1 MRPRRMSR
9 LSPVQMVLSAK
20 LVICWLRHPVSHM
33 AASYDLIRLTYS
45 SCVPIHTQ
53 MKSSPSAIASAL
65 YERPTRTDQ
74 NVPTFL
80 NCSEGCLGFALSRSK
95 LCRATLCIDSGI
107 SLRRCQNSGVA
118 RCIRVLV
125 RCRLPWIFWPVRLGS
140 PIFRFARLPLFPS
153 PTVPNRVRETN
164 GSIGCS
170 PIREALKLLAEF
182 PIRYSSLVLLLD
194 LRNPVSHT
202 AA

>member
-1 MRPRRMSR
+1 MRSTDAELRPRRMSR
-9 LSPVQMVLSAK
+9 LSPVQMVLSVK
-20 LVICWLRHPVSHM
+20 LVICLLRRPVSHT

-74 NVPTFL
+74 NVLTFL

-107 SLRRCQNSGVA
+107 SLRSCQNSGVA
-118 RCIRVLV
+118 RCIGVPV
-125 RCRLPWIFWPVRLGS
+125 RCRLPWVFWPVRLVVRNLCNDGLIGTG
-140 PIFRFARLPLFPS
+140 PFPGHTGLYGDYRRAIWHS
-153 PTVPNRVRETN
+153 TPVISRM
-164 GSIGCS
+164 
-170 PIREALKLLAEF
+170 
-182 PIRYSSLVLLLD
+182 LVY
-194 LRNPVSHT
+194 
-202 AA
+202 